1 MGVLAGLPTTCYL
14 AANTMADT
22 KGANISR
29 MVLKQAGR
37 AKEKILQN
45 LGKSDKTTDEIFEEH
60 LMNFNTQQVNSTRLH
75 KDINNYLRC
84 IRAMQ
89 TASKNLMETLSDIYE
104 KEWVGQDMLYVQAQ
118 NNEMLWADLA
128 HKLSDQVVIPLNT
141 YQAQFPEMRKKID
154 KQGRKLID
162 FDAERHAV
170 QQMQNNPN
178 RNKAKFVRAKESM
191 ENAKRTYEILNSELH
206 DELPALH
213 DSRILFLV
221 TNMQTL
227 FAAEE
232 VFHSET
238 AKVYSELEGVVDKL
252 AKEAQ
257 RGTLPRKTFPKPLPI
272 TNHSSNSNLSN
283 NVISTNGNNT
293 SSPPKGATTDNLPP
307 GVLYQVKAAYKYQA
321 EDMDELQFEV
331 GEVIDVVEYDDP
343 EEQEEGWLMGVRSST
358 GQKGLFPA
366 NFTRPI

>member
-1 MGVLAGLPTTCYL
+1 
-14 AANTMADT
+14 
-22 KGANISR
+22 
-29 MVLKQAGR
+29 
-37 AKEKILQN
+37 
-45 LGKSDKTTDEIFEEH
+45 
-60 LMNFNTQQVNSTRLH
+60 
-75 KDINNYLRC
+75 
-84 IRAMQ
+84 MQ

-141 YQAQFPEMRKKID
+141 YQAQFPEMRVSRCTPVTFPLILNCSFLQKKID
-154 KQGRKLID
+154 KRGRKLID

-178 RNKAKFVRAKESM
+178 RNEAKFIKAKEQM
-191 ENAKRTYEILNSELH
+191 ENAKRTYEVLNSELH

-238 AKVYSELEGVVDKL
+238 AKVSE
-252 AKEAQ
+252 
-257 RGTLPRKTFPKPLPI
+257 
-272 TNHSSNSNLSN
+272 SNW
-283 NVISTNGNNT
+283 T
-293 SSPPKGATTDNLPP
+293 
-307 GVLYQVKAAYKYQA
+307 VL
-321 EDMDELQFEV
+321 
-331 GEVIDVVEYDDP
+331 
-343 EEQEEGWLMGVRSST
+343 
-358 GQKGLFPA
+358 
-366 NFTRPI
+366 